1 MNITTLNDQEL
12 HQRANCTRFKKCVNI
27 TLDSSMLT
35 SRLTI
40 NTQDGQ
46 FTRPRLSSLGE
57 SPPSTP
63 CTPCTP
69 CTPLTSASSVGSEGH
84 YFTFSPLTFQ
94 EDDSLDDDHS
104 GSCSCKTPSQTSS
117 PTQTSSSPPQT
128 LSAPPTSSSPP
139 TTPKG
144 SSKKAKSKVTKV
156 EMKRR
161 RLAANAR
168 ERRRM
173 DGLNVAFDKLRAVL
187 PATVEDTQWSKY
199 DTLQMAQTYIQALNE
214 ILSKR

>member
-1 MNITTLNDQEL
+1 MNITTLNEQEL
-12 HQRANCTRFKKCVNI
+12 QQKVNSARFKKCVNI
-27 TLDSSMLT
+27 TLDSTMLT

-40 NTQDGQ
+40 NTLEEQC
-46 FTRPRLSSLGE
+46 TRPRLSSLGE

-69 CTPLTSASSVGSEGH
+69 LTSASSLGSEGH
-84 YFTFSPLTFQ
+84 YFTFSPLSIQ
-94 EDDSLDDDHS
+94 EDDSVEECS
-104 GSCSCKTPSQTSS
+104 GSSPCKTPQT
-117 PTQTSSSPPQT
+117 
-128 LSAPPTSSSPP
+128 SPP
-139 TTPKG
+139 TTPRG
-144 SSKKAKSKVTKV
+144 SSKKPKSKVTKV

-187 PATVEDTQWSKY
+187 PATVEDKQWSKY
-199 DTLQMAQTYIQALNE
+199 DTLQMAQTYIQALDE
-214 ILSKR
+214 ILSRR